1 MRHVMY
7 VLFWL
12 CEQPKSLY
20 NFVPKREYIG
30 LLLMRCEWLVDMEF
44 EERFSEKFIM
54 EVKESKEAY
63 NKGEFVKVEGS
74 KERKKLFESL

>member
-1 MRHVMY
+1 
-7 VLFWL
+7 
-12 CEQPKSLY
+12 
-20 NFVPKREYIG
+20 
-30 LLLMRCEWLVDMEF
+30 MRCEWLVDMEF